1 MKYERKN
8 DVVIAFRE
16 ELEHCNYCRKK
27 MSIMHLRKSNV
38 ATVVQKV
45 VSSSIF
51 NGVANIGLEGNHQ

>member
-1 MKYERKN
+1 
-8 DVVIAFRE
+8 VIAFRE

-27 MSIMHLRKSNV
+27 MSIMHLRKNNV